1 MQNAIMGTDT
11 ERFDIARSGVT
22 APGHFAYGAGQ
33 IAAASLIPV
42 ASGFFG
48 TADNEIDI
56 RRMNSGAI
64 EQVGKRQKCRGLGDQ
79 IFHEHIGLQTSV
91 FFLMF
96 FKKSDQ
102 DIIMVKRQR
111 TVLGYFFTNF
121 FYMFA
126 TA

>member
-1 MQNAIMGTDT
+1 MP
-11 ERFDIARSGVT
+11 RSALT
-22 APGHFAYGAGQ
+22 APGPLPYGAGQ
-33 IAAASLIPV
+33 IAAAALIPV

-56 RRMNSGAI
+56 RRMNSGAT

-79 IFHEHIGLQTSV
+79 IFHEHIGLQRFV
-91 FFLMF
+91 FFMMSL
-96 FKKSDQ
+96 KTADQ

-111 TVLGYFFTNF
+111 TVLVYFFTNF
-121 FYMFA
+121 FDMFA